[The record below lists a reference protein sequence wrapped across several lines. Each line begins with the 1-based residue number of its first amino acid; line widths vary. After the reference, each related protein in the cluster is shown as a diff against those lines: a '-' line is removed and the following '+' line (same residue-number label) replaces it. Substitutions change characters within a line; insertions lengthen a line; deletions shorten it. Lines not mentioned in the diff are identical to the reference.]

1 MNEPNLL
8 THPLL
13 SQAILLQIVVD
24 RLVDNSTLQS
34 VLKGGL
40 DLLPKFFWAAALLFF
55 TRIAAQFAQSLSR
68 QVLTRVEPTLQK
80 FSLQMI
86 GIVIWVV
93 GGVAALNLVG
103 IETTTLVTIVGA
115 AGLAV
120 GLALQS
126 SLSHFAAGIMLISFR
141 PFEVGDSI
149 EGGGVSGT
157 VDGIGLFSTAIVTG
171 DNTRIIV
178 PNNNLF
184 SGTLKNFTVMG
195 TRRVEVK
202 IDIGDRPF
210 KPTIQA
216 LMTLVEHHPNVL
228 TTPKATHQLLSLT
241 QGERTI
247 VALRPWCQAEDYD
260 RVKGDLM
267 VSLKEYLS

>member
-1 MNEPNLL
+1 MNPIYSPILI
-8 THPLL
+8 T
-13 SQAILLQIVVD
+13 QTILLEIF
-24 RLVDNSTLQS
+24 VDNSTLQS
-34 VLKGGL
+34 LLKGGL
-40 DLLPKFFWAAALLFF
+40 DLLPKFFWAMVLLFF

-68 QVLTRVEPTLQK
+68 QVLTKVAPTLQK

-86 GIVIWVV
+86 GILIWLV
-93 GGVAALNLVG
+93 GGVAAMNLVG

-149 EGGGVSGT
+149 EGSGVAGM
-157 VDGIGLFSTAIVTG
+157 VDSIGLFSTAIVTG

-202 IDIGDRPF
+202 VDIQDRPL
-210 KPTIQA
+210 KPTVQA
-216 LMTLVEHHPNVL
+216 LMTIVEHHPNVL
-228 TTPKATHQLLSLT
+228 TTPKPTHQLLSLT
-241 QGERTI
+241 QGERMII
-247 VALRPWCQAEDYD
+247 VLRPWCQAEDYD

>member
-1 MNEPNLL
+1 MDKL
-8 THPLL
+8 
-13 SQAILLQIVVD
+13 I
-24 RLVDNSTLQS
+24 DNSTLQL
-34 VLKGGL
+34 VVNGGL
-40 DLLPKFFWAAALLFF
+40 DLLPKLFWAAVLLFF
-55 TRIAAQFAQSLSR
+55 TRLAAQFAQSLSR
-68 QVLTRVEPTLQK
+68 RVLTKIEPTLQK

-86 GIVIWVV
+86 GILVWVV

-149 EGGGVSGT
+149 EGGGVSGM
-157 VDGIGLFSTAIVTG
+157 VDGIGLFSTSIVTG

-184 SGTLKNFTVMG
+184 SGTLKNFTAMG

-202 IDIGDRPF
+202 VNIGDRPL
-210 KPTIQA
+210 KLTLQA
-216 LMTLVEHHPNVL
+216 LMTIVEHHPNVL
-228 TTPKATHQLLSLT
+228 TAPKATYRLLSLT
-241 QGERTI
+241 QGEKTI

-260 RVKGDLM
+260 RVQGELM